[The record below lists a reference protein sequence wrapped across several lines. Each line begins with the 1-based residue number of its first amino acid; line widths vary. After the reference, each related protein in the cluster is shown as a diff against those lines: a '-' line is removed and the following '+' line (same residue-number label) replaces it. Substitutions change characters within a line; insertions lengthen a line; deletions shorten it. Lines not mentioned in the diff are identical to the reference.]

1 MENTVTRIAQE
12 PYCHITD
19 QPPHEED
26 EIMNGH
32 KRAYEAV
39 TNGWF
44 RLKTHS
50 APCKL
55 LAEIELKAQLDG
67 EDKHFM
73 YFVLD
78 VYGMLDGDDIII
90 DRVETTEHVDI
101 TDSINENEMRRI
113 RQYIRENC

>member
-1 MENTVTRIAQE
+1 MTRIAQE

-32 KRAYEAV
+32 KRAFDAV
-39 TNGWF
+39 TKFWRNHPHF
-44 RLKTHS
+44 KHS
-50 APCKL
+50 KL
-55 LAEIELKAQLDG
+55 LAEIELKSQIDG

-73 YFVLD
+73 YIVLH
-78 VYGMLDGDDIII
+78 VYGIRDGDDIII
-90 DRVETTEHVDI
+90 DRIETTKGSDI
-101 TDSINENEMRRI
+101 SDAVLPDEMERI